1 MMLALRYLAG
11 RKPGPRRLNWP
22 NMPTTFYPLPTGL
35 LQLRGSDRVA
45 FLHGQTSN
53 DVRGLATPGRGRN
66 LLLNARGQI
75 EFATLVYRR
84 QDELLIVTEA
94 EETAQVL
101 ARLKRYVVF
110 DDVQLS
116 DVSSEWQLWHI
127 VGDSDSTTNGEQLA
141 TLLAGAGAV
150 GSVRELAL
158 ALSPSLTV
166 PIIAAPIQH
175 GATLGLDLLLPAAH
189 GVALQAWLTAQG
201 ARQGQLAALEQARV
215 LAGIPQVLADQ
226 FHGLLPQECGLE
238 RSVSYK
244 KGCYIGQEI
253 MARLEA
259 RGQTQKQLERVRL
272 TEAVATGSPIFE
284 GIRSKPVGQI
294 GLCVPMAGGFM
305 AVAVLR
311 KDVAGVLQVG
321 GIELEVV
328 E

>member
-1 MMLALRYLAG
+1 M
-11 RKPGPRRLNWP
+11 
-22 NMPTTFYPLPTGL
+22 TFYQLPTGL
-35 LQLRGSDRVA
+35 LQLRGSDRLA

-53 DVRGLATPGRGRN
+53 DLRGLPTPGRGRN

-94 EETAQVL
+94 EEAALVL
-101 ARLKRYVVF
+101 ARLRRYVVF
-110 DDVQLS
+110 DDVQLTDS
-116 DVSSEWQLWHI
+116 SSEWQLWHI
-127 VGDSDSTTNGEQLA
+127 VNDLGDSDSTSDGDAGEPLA
-141 TLLAGAGAV
+141 ALLAGAGAV
-150 GSVRELAL
+150 GSVRELDL
-158 ALSPSLTV
+158 ALSPTSTV
-166 PIIAAPIQH
+166 ALLAAPIQH
-175 GATLGLDLLLPAAH
+175 GAQLGLDLLLPAAQ
-189 GVALQAWLTAQG
+189 GPALQGWLLAQG

-226 FHGLLPQECGLE
+226 LHGLLPQECGLE
-238 RSVSYK
+238 GSVSYR

-272 TEAVATGSPIFE
+272 AAAVATGSPIFE

-294 GLCVPMAGGFM
+294 GLCVPVDAGFM

-311 KDVAGVLQVG
+311 KDVAGALQVG

-328 E
+328 R

>member
-1 MMLALRYLAG
+1 
-11 RKPGPRRLNWP
+11 
-22 NMPTTFYPLPTGL
+22 MPTTFYHLPTGL
-35 LQLRGSDRVA
+35 LQLRGNDRVA

-53 DVRGLATPGRGRN
+53 DVRGLPTPGRGRN
-66 LLLNARGQI
+66 LLLNVRGQI

-94 EETAQVL
+94 AEAAQVL

-110 DDVQLS
+110 DDVALS

-127 VGDSDSTTNGEQLA
+127 VGDSDSDAGEQLA
-141 TLLAGAGAV
+141 ALLAGAGAV

-158 ALSPSLTV
+158 ALTPSLTV

-175 GATLGLDLLLPAAH
+175 GAALGLDLLLPAAH
-189 GVALQAWLTAQG
+189 AVALQAWLTAQG

-226 FHGLLPQECGLE
+226 LHGLLPQECGLE

-259 RGQTQKQLERVRL
+259 RGRTQKQLERVRL
-272 TEAVATGSPIFE
+272 AEAVATGSPITA
-284 GIRSKPVGQI
+284 GTRTVGQI
-294 GLCVPMAGGFM
+294 GLCVPVDDGFM
-305 AVAVLR
+305 AMAVLR
-311 KDVAGVLQVG
+311 KDVSGVLQVG